1 MTSSSPSPPTP
12 LQTETVQEDDDPEQR
27 AVRQGFNKRAA
38 RARELMANK
47 YEKRHEVTEFEP
59 GDYYTIQ
66 VPKKDRPSGASAT
79 HILYKVLQRKVTF
92 TRFRRSTAFYAQVMQ
107 LKP

>member
-1 MTSSSPSPPTP
+1 M
-12 LQTETVQEDDDPEQR
+12 QTETVQEDDDPEQR

-59 GDYYTIQ
+59 GDYCTIQ

-79 HILYKVLQRKVTF
+79 HILYRVLRRKVTF
-92 TRFRRSTAFYAQVMQ
+92 TRF
-107 LKP
+107 